1 MAKSIYY
8 FALCKRLSGQAAKR
22 LAVLLTGA
30 TSISVCPIPGYLGR
44 LLSPVTTIQ
53 GKNVLHKEFLLVED
67 HLP

>member
-1 MAKSIYY
+1 
-8 FALCKRLSGQAAKR
+8 LSGQAAKR